1 MRTDF
6 LARRPYITS
15 EDTSNKTILLID
27 ITFPNENNKIA
38 KRDEK
43 IGKDNR
49 LCFKLRER

>member
-1 MRTDF
+1 MRTDC
-6 LARRPYITS
+6 LARRPNIKL
-15 EDTSNKTILLID
+15 EDTSNKTIILID